1 MEFPPLKIHQIVI
14 DAISAVNIK
23 EVEFTILLIPIS
35 ALIVSTI
42 ECIKKCKPKTVKN
55 TNE

>member
-1 MEFPPLKIHQIVI
+1 MELPPSKIHQIVV
-14 DAISAVNIK
+14 DANTAVKIK
-23 EVEFTILLIPIS
+23 EVEFIILLIPIS

-42 ECIKKCKPKTVKN
+42 ECIKKCIPITVIR